1 MEYTMN
7 ELVKLNSTPLWKH
20 HIILPSVCYSPTTL
34 FKLHATGRCDLNG
47 RYYVAI
53 RANRIVNYDMK
64 RTYNLF

>member
-1 MEYTMN
+1 METSHYT
-7 ELVKLNSTPLWKH
+7 ST
-20 HIILPSVCYSPTTL
+20 VCYSPTTL

-53 RANRIVNYDMK
+53 RANRIVNDDMK